1 MRQSK
6 KPIKISNSPLTL
18 ISCKCLAIKNGLAVI
33 LISKWE
39 LVLTVSGK

>member
-6 KPIKISNSPLTL
+6 KPIKISDSSLTL
-18 ISCKCLAIKNGLAVI
+18 ISSKCLAIKNGLAVI

-39 LVLTVSGK
+39 LVLTVSG